1 MQAGVY
7 LVINVLVFPCGSEIG
22 LEVFRSLRYIK
33 DIHLFGASS
42 VDDHGKFIYKHYI
55 SELPYFNDDNFES
68 KIIEIVNNFNIDVIY
83 PCMDLVSA
91 KIMSMASKLNCVVIG
106 SSEYTQ
112 LICNSKKETYK
123 TLRES
128 IRVPLLY
135 KSPNAFPMFIKQD
148 DGYGSRCGTL
158 VNSEEEA
165 SIFITKN
172 KDKHLI
178 LCEYL
183 PGEEYTVDCFTNRY
197 GELIFA
203 GPRKRGRI
211 SNGISVRAE
220 MVSDEVYVILKEWAV
235 IINKVVSFSGA
246 WFFQVRMDNSGCPC
260 LLEIAS
266 RLAGSSS
273 YHRLKG
279 INFAYLSILDAL
291 GHNVRICPN
300 DYTLELDRALDCRF
314 TLDLVYDE
322 IYVDLDDCLIINGKI
337 NVQLISF
344 LFNALNS
351 GKKIYLV
358 TRHRFDLKATLD
370 DYRLTNIFCGVFWL
384 RNGEPKSDFI
394 RSDKA
399 IFIDDSFSERCEVKR
414 TKNINVFSPDMVDG
428 LI

>member
-1 MQAGVY
+1 M
-7 LVINVLVFPCGSEIG
+7 INVLVFPCGSEIG

-33 DIHLFGASS
+33 DVHLFGASS
-42 VDDHGKFIYKHYI
+42 VDDHGKFIYKNYI
-55 SELPYFNDDNFES
+55 SDLPYFNDDKFED
-68 KIIEIVNNFNIDVIY
+68 KIIEIVNNLNIDVIY

-106 SSEYTQ
+106 SSEHTQ
-112 LICNSKKETYK
+112 SICNSKKATYK
-123 TLRES
+123 MLRAS
-128 IRVPLLY
+128 VRVPFLY
-135 KSPNAFPMFIKQD
+135 ESPNAFPMFIKQD
-148 DGYGSRCGTL
+148 DGYGSRCGTQ

-172 KDKHLI
+172 KDKNLI

-197 GELIFA
+197 GDLIFA

-220 MVSDEVYVILKEWAV
+220 MVSDEVYVRLKEWAV
-235 IINKVVSFSGA
+235 IINKAVSFSGA
-246 WFFQVRMDNSGCPC
+246 WFFQVRMDNTGCPC

-279 INFAYLSILDAL
+279 VNFAYLAILDAL
-291 GHNVRICPN
+291 GHNISLCCN
-300 DYTLELDRALDCRF
+300 DYKLELDRALDCRF
-314 TLDLVYDE
+314 ILDIMYE
-322 IYVDLDDCLIINGKI
+322 AIYVDLDDCLIINGKV
-337 NVQLISF
+337 NSQLISL
-344 LFNALNS
+344 LFNALNAD
-351 GKKIYLV
+351 KKIYLI
-358 TRHRFDLKATLD
+358 TRHRSDLKTTLAK
-370 DYRLTNIFCGVFWL
+370 YRLSNLFCDVFWL
-384 RNGEPKSDFI
+384 RNGEPKSDYI
-394 RSDKA
+394 HSEKA

-414 TKNINVFSPDMVDG
+414 TKNISVFSPDMVDG